1 MPYKV
6 MARER
11 RPEVFDEVVAQ
22 DHIVTTLQNAI
33 RTDRVAQAYLF
44 SGPRGTGK
52 TTTARLLAKALNC
65 EEGPTPTPCGKCASC
80 LAIKEGRS
88 MDVREI
94 DGASTNSV
102 DDVRQL
108 REEVGYAA
116 SKGKRKVYIIDEV
129 HMLSLAAFNALLKTL
144 EEPPAHVIF
153 VFATTELNKVP
164 DTILSRCQRYNF
176 RRIPTSEIVE
186 ELKNIV
192 EQRELNAD
200 EEALFLIGRKAG
212 GAMRDALSLMDQVI
226 SFSDEGIR
234 SDDVRGL
241 LGIVP
246 RDLYFSLTDAIVG
259 DDGSTGLK
267 IVNGLME
274 EGGDIGEFTEGLVEH
289 FRHLLVARVEGS
301 VIGADLPES
310 DLERYREAAQAFN
323 EQDLLR
329 MLNTVADLELNIGR
343 VGDPRFWL
351 ELTIMKL
358 MKAASTADLQTVID
372 RLGKT
377 QTHSADG
384 TPAPAG
390 EVSRP
395 RLPRSSDRP
404 PADTAKPAA
413 PRRNVRASAPSS
425 RPAQR
430 ETPAPPPPTEDAG
443 SSDDEPAPA
452 VSIDLSSVKNRW
464 DDIVN
469 AVKEQK
475 VSLGTFLAEG
485 TPQSLDDDQLVVM
498 FRRHRDFHANQVR
511 RNKDG
516 VEAAMRQ
523 VLRADVRIV
532 CEVDYD
538 ELPQAEAKEQRVEED
553 ERVQM
558 ALRIFNGEIVKR

>member
-1 MPYKV
+1 MSYQV

-65 EEGPTPTPCGKCASC
+65 EQGPTPTPCGTCASC
-80 LAIKEGRS
+80 VSIKKGRS
-88 MDVREI
+88 LDVREI

-129 HMLSLAAFNALLKTL
+129 HMLTMQAFNALLKTL

-164 DTILSRCQRYNF
+164 ETILSRCQRYNF
-176 RRIPTSEIVE
+176 RRIPTSEIVD
-186 ELKNIV
+186 ELKKIV
-192 EQRELNAD
+192 AQRELEVE

-226 SFSDEGIR
+226 SFSESGIQ
-234 SDDVRGL
+234 SDDVRRL

-246 RDLYFSLTDAIVG
+246 RDLFFALTDAIAK
-259 DDGSTGLK
+259 DDGAAGLE
-267 IVNGLME
+267 IVHGLIE
-274 EGGDIGEFTEGLVEH
+274 DGGDMGEFTEGMVEH
-289 FRHLLVARVEGS
+289 FRHLLVARIQEE
-301 VIGADLPES
+301 VIGADLPEA
-310 DLERYREAAQAFN
+310 DLERYKTAAQAFQ

-329 MLNTVADLELNIGR
+329 MLNTVADLELTIGR

-351 ELTIMKL
+351 ELTVMKL
-358 MKAASTADLQTVID
+358 MKAASTADIQTVID
-372 RLGKT
+372 QLG
-377 QTHSADG
+377 QSQAS
-384 TPAPAG
+384 P
-390 EVSRP
+390 ERP
-395 RLPRSSDRP
+395 TLPRSTKRAVSVSSP
-404 PADTAKPAA
+404 A
-413 PRRNVRASAPSS
+413 PRRSTKASAVPP
-425 RPAQR
+425 RAPQLPASPDPD
-430 ETPAPPPPTEDAG
+430 TPEEPDAA
-443 SSDDEPAPA
+443 DDEPVPA
-452 VSIDLSSVKNRW
+452 AAVDLSTVRNRW
-464 DDIVN
+464 EDVVN
-469 AVKEQK
+469 FVREQK
-475 VSLGTFLAEG
+475 VSVGTFLSEG
-485 TPQSLDDDQLVVM
+485 TPKSLDDNQLLVV
-498 FRRHRDFHANQVR
+498 FKRHRDFHANQVR
-511 RNKDG
+511 RNKDS
-516 VEAAMRQ
+516 VESGLKAVFKAD
-523 VLRADVRIV
+523 LRII

-538 ELPQAEAKEQRVEED
+538 DLPPDVAKEQKVEED

-558 ALRIFNGEIVKR
+558 ALRIFNGEIIKK

>member
-1 MPYKV
+1 MSYQV

-33 RTDRVAQAYLF
+33 RADRIAQAYLF

-65 EEGPTPTPCGKCASC
+65 EDGPTPTPCGTCTSC
-80 LAIKEGRS
+80 MSIKDGRS
-88 MDVREI
+88 LDVREI
-94 DGASTNSV
+94 DGASTNGI

-129 HMLSLAAFNALLKTL
+129 HMLTLQAFNALLKTL

-176 RRIPTSEIVE
+176 RRIPTSEIVA
-186 ELKNIV
+186 ELQKIV
-192 EQRELNAD
+192 KLRELEAD

-226 SFSDEGIR
+226 SFSDRGIQA
-234 SDDVRGL
+234 DDVRSL

-246 RDLYFSLTDAIVG
+246 RDLFFSLTDAIVNG
-259 DDGSTGLK
+259 DGATGLK
-267 IVNGLME
+267 IVDGLMV

-289 FRHLLVARVEGS
+289 FRHLLVARVEGE

-310 DLERYREAAQAFN
+310 DLVRYREAAQAFK

-351 ELTIMKL
+351 ELAIMKL
-358 MKAASTADLQTVID
+358 MNAASTADLQTVID
-372 RLGKT
+372 QLG
-377 QTHSADG
+377 SAQ
-384 TPAPAG
+384 AG
-390 EVSRP
+390 GGGGRP
-395 RLPRSSDRP
+395 SLPRSAER
-404 PADTAKPAA
+404 AAAA
-413 PRRNVRASAPSS
+413 PSPAPPRNVRATASNTP

-430 ETPAPPPPTEDAG
+430 EAPAAPQAREEPEA
-443 SSDDEPAPA
+443 SDDEPAPA
-452 VSIDLSSVKNRW
+452 GSVDLATVGNRW
-464 DDIVN
+464 EEVVN
-469 AVKEQK
+469 IVKEQK
-475 VSLGTFLAEG
+475 VSVGTFLSEG
-485 TPQSLDDDQLVVM
+485 TPRSLDDNQLVVM
-498 FRRHRDFHANQVR
+498 FKRHRDFHKKQVE
-511 RNKDG
+511 RNKEF
-516 VEAAMRQ
+516 VETALKTVFQAD
-523 VLRADVRIV
+523 LRVV
-532 CEVDYD
+532 CDVDYD
-538 ELPQAEAKEQRVEED
+538 DLPKEVVKEQKVEED

-558 ALRIFNGEIVKR
+558 ALRIFNGEIMGR